1 MQHFG
6 IKLGLDKHFYLT
18 LKANRQ
24 AYTNR
29 LIEQAFTISVLN
41 KRSNNTQLIESETK
55 KASHRGPAS
64 WESTCVKG
72 ISVSCN

>member
-24 AYTNR
+24 AHTNR
-29 LIEQAFTISVLN
+29 L
-41 KRSNNTQLIESETK
+41 
-55 KASHRGPAS
+55 
-64 WESTCVKG
+64 
-72 ISVSCN
+72 